1 MTTLS
6 IDGIDDEIV
15 AQLETEA
22 KRFNTG
28 INELVKRFIY
38 QGLNT
43 SGVKQSPTIDSIFGL
58 IPSSTDGLEFQKAMR
73 EG

>member
-1 MTTLS
+1 MTTLY
-6 IDGIDDEIV
+6 IDGIDEEIV
-15 AQLETEA
+15 TQLEAEA

-28 INELVKRFIY
+28 INELVKQFIY

-43 SGVKQSPTIDSIFGL
+43 SSVKKPPTIDSLFGM
-58 IPSSTDGLEFQKAMR
+58 ITSSTDGLEFQKAMR